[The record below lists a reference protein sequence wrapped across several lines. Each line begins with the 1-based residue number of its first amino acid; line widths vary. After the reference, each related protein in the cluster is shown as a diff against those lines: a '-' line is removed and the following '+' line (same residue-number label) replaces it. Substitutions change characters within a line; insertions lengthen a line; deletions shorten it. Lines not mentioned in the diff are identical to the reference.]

1 MAGRGS
7 IHVAALELV
16 ENLNIINI
24 IIINIIIIII
34 MIMVISID
42 S

>member
-16 ENLNIINI
+16 ENLNIII
-24 IIINIIIIII
+24 
-34 MIMVISID
+34 IMVISID